1 MSNQKKENLYNF
13 PPTRVTKNQVL
24 WSLMLPVASYKNHL
38 KENTMIAIMQPND
51 LLIQQEWNIFDLKL
65 VLKKKINTYTPS
77 IRPCLHPGATSAV
90 AGSYSYGE
98 DNRVGWNSEKSYFM
112 YSTG

>member
-24 WSLMLPVASYKNHL
+24 WSLMLPMASYKNHL

-65 VLKKKINTYTPS
+65 VLKKKNKY
-77 IRPCLHPGATSAV
+77 LHPFNKALSTSWGHV
-90 AGSYSYGE
+90 SSGRELFIWG
-98 DNRVGWNSEKSYFM
+98 G
-112 YSTG
+112 